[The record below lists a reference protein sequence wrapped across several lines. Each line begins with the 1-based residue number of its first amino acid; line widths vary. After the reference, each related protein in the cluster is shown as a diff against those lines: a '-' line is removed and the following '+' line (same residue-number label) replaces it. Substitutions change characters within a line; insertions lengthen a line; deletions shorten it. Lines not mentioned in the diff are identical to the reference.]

1 MFQCLGEGLFFCIFM
16 PCKTILTHEFM
27 DDQQKK
33 VNIALSPEVAEGT
46 YSNMALIAHS
56 PSEFIFDFIRAMPGQ
71 PQPAVKSRV
80 IMTPD
85 NAKKF
90 LLAFQENIANYEAKF
105 GAIEA
110 KRPDPLTIPFG
121 LGPQGEA

>member
-1 MFQCLGEGLFFCIFM
+1 
-16 PCKTILTHEFM
+16 M
-27 DDQQKK
+27 DEQQKK
-33 VNIALSPEVAEGT
+33 VSIALPPEVAEGT

-71 PQPAVKSRV
+71 PQPAVKARI

-90 LLAFQENIANYEAKF
+90 LLAFQENIANFEAKF
-105 GAIEA
+105 GEIED
-110 KRPDPLTIPFG
+110 RQPNPLTIPFG

>member
-1 MFQCLGEGLFFCIFM
+1 ME
-16 PCKTILTHEFM
+16 
-27 DDQQKK
+27 DQQRK

-105 GAIEA
+105 GTIED
-110 KRPDPLTIPFG
+110 KQPDPLTIPFG